1 MPTYNN
7 CPPSEEVYCLN
18 GGDCFYQAE
27 DPTVYICSCFMPYY
41 GPRCE
46 HKAANIEPP
55 EEPPVASPKEVTDTV
70 VKRSVDRAMT
80 VTALVFIVITFLG
93 LLLLAWYLSVRRRK
107 DFAQWKTIRQSA
119 AANPGPC
126 LTVDRGVQVK
136 TNGTCTNPTKPK
148 SHADQFA
155 LIDQLKEAEEDVSQN
170 NYPPSPTESI
180 GPAED
185 DQLNKQEDEEIREL
199 EAFAMMSKQKRGQ
212 QQVPHSSELPAATMK
227 VRCSPL
233 DEENGSLNKDT
244 PESTLAVPPRK
255 YEPHTMAKETEIK
268 VRTNVEEG
276 KRHSDYFTKLVTT
289 VRSTVCSDSTTISK
303 AKSDNIDVL
312 SFGGP
317 SSERTLSN
325 PEKALAKRSPEA
337 VCVSPTDSCSP
348 YGRNYYHTLTHV
360 GWSSHKSRECEPSQS
375 PYVNAID
382 IQDLV
387 GYGCNLQG
395 AEHYYTMRPEP
406 NHTFVTYTLNHRSN
420 PTLSIHKGGNAHPNV
435 VQKPLIVASQHDAL
449 LSELLNRGSPMNTDA
464 QRASIQSPN

>member
-1 MPTYNN
+1 
-7 CPPSEEVYCLN
+7 
-18 GGDCFYQAE
+18 
-27 DPTVYICSCFMPYY
+27 MPYY

-46 HKAANIEPP
+46 HKAANIGPP
-55 EEPPVASPKEVTDTV
+55 EDPPVASSKEVTDTV

-136 TNGTCTNPTKPK
+136 LNGICTNSTKPK
-148 SHADQFA
+148 SHVDQFA
-155 LIDQLKEAEEDVSQN
+155 LIEQLKETDEDVSQKK
-170 NYPPSPTESI
+170 YPPSPTASI

-199 EAFAMMSKQKRGQ
+199 EAFAMMSKQKRER
-212 QQVPHSSELPAATMK
+212 QQVPHSSELPAAT
-227 VRCSPL
+227 VEARCSPL
-233 DEENGSLNKDT
+233 DEQNGSPSKDT
-244 PESTLAVPPRK
+244 LGSTLAVPTGK

-268 VRTNVEEG
+268 VRPDVEEG
-276 KRHSDYFTKLVTT
+276 KRNSGYFGKLMTT
-289 VRSTVCSDSTTISK
+289 VCSTACSDSTTISK
-303 AKSDNIDVL
+303 AKSDTIDVI
-312 SFGGP
+312 GGP
-317 SSERTLSN
+317 SLCT
-325 PEKALAKRSPEA
+325 PEKALSKLSSQTA
-337 VCVSPTDSCSP
+337 CVSPTDYDIQFVSPSP
-348 YGRNYYHTLTHV
+348 YGKNYYHTLTHV
-360 GWSSHKSRECEPSQS
+360 GWPSHKSRECEPSQS

-387 GYGCNLQG
+387 GYRSNLQ
-395 AEHYYTMRPEP
+395 ATEHYYTMRPEP

-420 PTLSIHKGGNAHPNV
+420 PTLSIHKGGNAYPNV

-449 LSELLNRGSPMNTDA
+449 LSELLNRGSPMNAEA